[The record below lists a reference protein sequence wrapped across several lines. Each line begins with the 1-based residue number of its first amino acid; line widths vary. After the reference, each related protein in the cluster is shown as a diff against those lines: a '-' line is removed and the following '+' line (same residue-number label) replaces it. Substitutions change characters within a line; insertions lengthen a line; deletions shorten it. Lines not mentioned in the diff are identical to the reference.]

1 MLGKM
6 KRQDLEKI
14 RSKSLSQLKNEI
26 QEKRQ
31 ELLDFRLQA
40 ALGKLKNVKE
50 VKLKRKDI
58 ARILTII
65 REKRIVS

>member
-65 REKRIVS
+65 REKQTVS